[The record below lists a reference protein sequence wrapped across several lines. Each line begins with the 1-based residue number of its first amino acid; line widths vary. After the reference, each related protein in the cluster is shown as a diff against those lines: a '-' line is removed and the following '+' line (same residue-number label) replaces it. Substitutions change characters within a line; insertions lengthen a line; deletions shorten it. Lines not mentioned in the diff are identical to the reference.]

1 MDLPVVFFETYYIL
15 FLGPLSS
22 LGGIVAHVVFIRFG
36 LPKRWF
42 VKALLALSFFMF
54 GFLGSGFF
62 SLGVVPSF
70 EVALIAFIMTFST
83 TIAYLFLFIGVMY
96 DSPTLAIISTI
107 SNAGSKGLPINL
119 IPSFIDSNPFVA
131 SRLTALQSAGLLMET
146 EKNYICSVKLNL
158 IVKLSDFYFR
168 LCRINPSKG

>member
-54 GFLGSGFF
+54 GLNIIFLNPKNSDEGYYIETGWASGGNQNLKVRTKVLVYQWWWLGFQSVLF
-62 SLGVVPSF
+62 SLS
-70 EVALIAFIMTFST
+70 LI
-83 TIAYLFLFIGVMY
+83 LW
-96 DSPTLAIISTI
+96 
-107 SNAGSKGLPINL
+107 
-119 IPSFIDSNPFVA
+119 
-131 SRLTALQSAGLLMET
+131 
-146 EKNYICSVKLNL
+146 
-158 IVKLSDFYFR
+158 
-168 LCRINPSKG
+168 